1 MDFLESGGCK
11 MEKLKLDGNVFL
23 YPMPVVL
30 VGAVVRGKPN
40 FMTVGWVSR
49 VNFKPPMIAVSVN
62 KAHHTPKGILEN
74 RTFSVNIP
82 VRSMLVVT
90 DYCGLVSGRTTDKAE
105 LFQLFYGDLQ
115 TAPMIVDCPL
125 NMECMLV
132 EAVDLPSNHLFIG
145 EIVGA
150 YCGREFMTDGNPDL
164 RKIDPIVLTMPDNQY
179 WAVGEPLGRA
189 WSVGK
194 GLKKTQR

>member
-1 MDFLESGGCK
+1 
-11 MEKLKLDGNVFL
+11 MEKLKLDSNVFL

-30 VGAVVRGKPN
+30 VGAVVQGKPN

-49 VNFKPPMIAVSVN
+49 VNSKPPMIAVSMN

-82 VRSMLVVT
+82 ERSMVEVT

-105 LFQLFYGDLQ
+105 LFQLFYGDFK